1 MCAYAAFGREF
12 LYCEAYGWMYWT
24 GTHWSRELAEQ
35 RLDLAITAML
45 KQRCKLAIDNGKE
58 AIIKAAIPSA
68 RHIQSCRTLFDERV
82 PASVDEFDADPDTIN
97 VANGVLNLRTG
108 MLAPHDPKQRFTYCM
123 NTPYDPAA
131 DYSQWTAFLAATV
144 QGGTAILAYLQMAV
158 GYSLTGYTSEE
169 CLWYIHGPAR
179 SGKGTFAETI
189 MTLTGQPFSIETDFG
204 TFTAQRAAG
213 DQGFDLAPL
222 KPARIVFASES
233 NSAEW
238 LNSGKVKRI
247 TGGNMIS
254 CSFKHRDQFT
264 YRPRFKLWLTSN
276 HPVKADVDDDA
287 IWGRVKA
294 LQFPNGHL
302 GEEDK
307 SLKQKMKSPDNLRG
321 VLRWAVEGAMAW
333 FQSERGLVTP
343 DEIKAITSRSR
354 QQVDFVQSWLDE
366 NCVPVADGWVGNSDL
381 YANYLAWCKANGV
394 APKQQ
399 RGLSMALQ
407 SKGYEVGVQKKIGDK
422 NQKGVGGLGLIV

>member
-1 MCAYAAFGREF
+1 M
-12 LYCEAYGWMYWT
+12 WWT

-35 RLDLAITAML
+35 KLDLSIMAML
-45 KQRCKLAIDNGKE
+45 KRRCKLAIDGDKD
-58 AIIKAAIPSA
+58 AIVKASIPSA
-68 RHIQSCRTLFDERV
+68 RHMQSCRTILDEHLAV
-82 PASVDEFDADPDTIN
+82 PVSEFDSHPDLIN
-97 VANGVLNLRTG
+97 AANGVVDLRTG
-108 MLAPHDPKQRFTYCM
+108 ELMPHTTQHRFTYCFA
-123 NTPYDPAA
+123 TEFDAAA
-131 DYSQWTAFLAATV
+131 DYTYWQSFLEDTV
-144 QGGTAILAYLQMAV
+144 AGGENIINYLQMAV
-158 GYSLTGYTSEE
+158 GYSLTGHTNEE

-179 SGKGTFAETI
+179 SGKGTFTETI
-189 MTLTGQPFSIETDFG
+189 MELVGQPFSVETDFA

-254 CSFKHRDQFT
+254 CAFKHHDQFT

-287 IWGRVKA
+287 IWGRVKV

-307 SLKQKMKSPDNLRG
+307 SLKRKMRSAENLRG

-333 FQSERGLVTP
+333 YASDSGLMTPEEITVTTG
-343 DEIKAITSRSR
+343 ASR
-354 QQVDFVQSWLDE
+354 QQVDYVQTWLDE
-366 NCVPVADGWVGNSDL
+366 CTELMVDGWVSNGDIYTS
-381 YANYLAWCKANGV
+381 YANWCKTNGV
-394 APKQQ
+394 KPKFQ
-399 RGLSMALQ
+399 RGLSVSLQ
-407 SKGYEVGVQKKIGDK
+407 AKNYAIGTQRKGADGINRRGVDGI
-422 NQKGVGGLGLIV
+422 NLLHA